1 MSGMADLPD
10 VPDRIPQLR
19 ASDADRERV
28 AEILRR
34 AAAEGRLSLDELDER
49 LSAVYAAKTYAD
61 LVPVTHDLPVAGTG
75 IPVPMVDNRIGGHP
89 TSRGGVAILGGFSRK
104 GPWVVPELFTAVAFW
119 GGAQLDLREA
129 RFETA
134 EVELRLF
141 AVMGGFEVILPEEAE
156 VIVSGVGIMGGF
168 DDRAAGPAQM
178 VGNGASLRSP
188 SATRSS
194 PITMQHGWTMP
205 ALVTYAASHGHVHRP
220 PDGVADRCGSRSWS
234 PCASAAVRAR
244 PNASAAAA
252 RSGPVHSASAA
263 V

>member
-168 DDRAAGPAQM
+168 DDRAAGP
-178 VGNGASLRSP
+178 GRPGAPRIRLTGLAFWGGVDIKR
-188 SATRSS
+188 
-194 PITMQHGWTMP
+194 
-205 ALVTYAASHGHVHRP
+205 RP
-220 PDGVADRCGSRSWS
+220 PQAEIDRQRQERKRLRQERRDQRRLGQ
-234 PCASAAVRAR
+234 
-244 PNASAAAA
+244 
-252 RSGPVHSASAA
+252 
-263 V
+263 